1 MNTALTV
8 FNKLHLSAVIA
19 MMMWVTV
26 CTVPV
31 LMVISASADNATIN
45 FSGKITQA
53 GCTINGA
60 KDLTIPMGDWFATDF
75 SGIGSGTAKQKIPIS
90 LNCPSSVQVT
100 ATIQADAD
108 TQPGTINVISTG
120 SGTAAGGVG
129 IQLVDGSN
137 APLTLNTAFVV
148 TTSASGSTWSP
159 GWYARYVQI
168 STPVV
173 AGPANATAQVMLSYQ

>member
-1 MNTALTV
+1 MKTTVTAFQKHRISGGARKGMWMAV
-8 FNKLHLSAVIA
+8 SVMMCLSAGAA
-19 MMMWVTV
+19 M
-26 CTVPV
+26 
-31 LMVISASADNATIN
+31 ADNATIN

-60 KDLTIPMGDWFATDF
+60 TDLTIPMGDWFATDF
-75 SGIGSGTAKQKIPIS
+75 RGIGSTTAKQRIPVS

-129 IQLVDGSN
+129 VQLVDGNN

-159 GWYARYVQI
+159 NWYARYIQI
-168 STPVV
+168 SDPVV
-173 AGPANATAQVMLSYQ
+173 AGPADATAQVMLSYQ